1 MRGNLFEIAAAAAL
15 AAALVVRVLPTRG
28 RTVLVPGQIELAAVH
43 GGERAAVLTALSAMA
58 KRGEVAIA
66 ARGGVRRGERP
77 APDAHPLEHAL
88 WRDLHARTSPA
99 ELALRPRT
107 AQAMSAVGR
116 DVAAAGLRLSGLRW
130 VLLRLLLVAAA
141 GLAVLGLSV
150 TRGRPHVVACLLMVV
165 VAVLLW
171 RLPRRTLAGERAL
184 RRARAA
190 EAGATPGLP
199 ATVGRRRR
207 RGLFWAAGADVSG
220 LTWSGGSDYS
230 SHAVASGLGSS
241 LSDLGGGDGGGGAG
255 GGGGGGGGGSW

>member
-1 MRGNLFEIAAAAAL
+1 MWGNLFEIGAAAAL

-28 RTVLVPGQIELAAVH
+28 RTVLELGQVELAAVH
-43 GGERAAVLTALSAMA
+43 GGERAAVLIALSEMA

-77 APDAHPLEHAL
+77 APDAHSLEHAL

-107 AQAMSAVGR
+107 ARAMSAVGR

-130 VLLRLLLVAAA
+130 VLLRLLLLAAV

-150 TRGRPHVVACLLMVV
+150 TRGRWHVVACLVV
-165 VAVLLW
+165 VGVAVVLW
-171 RLPRRTLAGERAL
+171 GLPRRTLAGERAL
-184 RRARAA
+184 RARAA
-190 EAGATPGLP
+190 AGATPGLP

-207 RGLFWAAGADVSG
+207 RGLFWATGADVSG
-220 LTWSGGSDYS
+220 LTWSGGSDYWS
-230 SHAVASGLGSS
+230 QGVDRGLGSS
-241 LSDLGGGDGGGGAG
+241 FSDMGGGGSAG
-255 GGGGGGGGGSW
+255 GGAEGGGGGGGGGSW